1 MDTSSVTPLL
11 ALLAPVLG
19 AAATVALRD
28 RPPARE
34 LCGVAAG
41 LVQLGII
48 ATMVPTVLDGGTISF
63 TISTFLPEATIG
75 LRVDALGVVLAGTSS
90 LLWILTTVYSMGYLG
105 TGPDRALARFHMYF
119 GLTIAAT
126 MGVAFSVNL
135 LTLYLFY
142 EALTI
147 ITYPLVTHTRTPE
160 AAQGGKRYLAYQ
172 LGTGVA
178 LLLPAI
184 VLTYTQSGTFDFVPG
199 GVFDADGGGPLLVL
213 IYVLF
218 LAGIAKAALL
228 PVHAWLPA
236 AMVAPVP
243 VSALLHAV
251 AVVNVGVF
259 TVFRVV
265 LDVFGTDLASELHL
279 GTVTLAVTSV
289 TILMTSLYALRLDN
303 LKAILAYSTIGQLSY
318 MILGVALLSDAGRT
332 GGVLHLVG
340 HAFAKITLFF
350 AVGSVYLASGR
361 TAVSELRGIGRQMR
375 WTMGAF
381 VIGALSIVGL
391 PPTVGFIAKYFLF
404 LGAADAGQWL
414 VIAVLAVST
423 VLSAGYYLRVMRVAL
438 LESPAPLLAGGSG
451 GDPSVLPKPS
461 ITESPALVVGPLVV
475 TAAVTL
481 LLGIAPGPLLEL
493 IRAAARVP

>member
-1 MDTSSVTPLL
+1 
-11 ALLAPVLG
+11 
-19 AAATVALRD
+19 
-28 RPPARE
+28 
-34 LCGVAAG
+34 
-41 LVQLGII
+41 
-48 ATMVPTVLDGGTISF
+48 
-63 TISTFLPEATIG
+63 
-75 LRVDALGVVLAGTSS
+75 
-90 LLWILTTVYSMGYLG
+90 
-105 TGPDRALARFHMYF
+105 
-119 GLTIAAT
+119 
-126 MGVAFSVNL
+126 
-135 LTLYLFY
+135 
-142 EALTI
+142 
-147 ITYPLVTHTRTPE
+147 
-160 AAQGGKRYLAYQ
+160 
-172 LGTGVA
+172 
-178 LLLPAI
+178 
-184 VLTYTQSGTFDFVPG
+184 
-199 GVFDADGGGPLLVL
+199 
-213 IYVLF
+213 
-218 LAGIAKAALL
+218 
-228 PVHAWLPA
+228 
-236 AMVAPVP
+236 
-243 VSALLHAV
+243 
-251 AVVNVGVF
+251 
-259 TVFRVV
+259 
-265 LDVFGTDLASELHL
+265 
-279 GTVTLAVTSV
+279 
-289 TILMTSLYALRLDN
+289 
-303 LKAILAYSTIGQLSY
+303 
-318 MILGVALLSDAGRT
+318 VALLSDAGRT

-361 TAVSELRGIGRQMR
+361 TAVNELRGIGRQMR

>member
-1 MDTSSVTPLL
+1 
-11 ALLAPVLG
+11 
-19 AAATVALRD
+19 
-28 RPPARE
+28 
-34 LCGVAAG
+34 
-41 LVQLGII
+41 
-48 ATMVPTVLDGGTISF
+48 
-63 TISTFLPEATIG
+63 
-75 LRVDALGVVLAGTSS
+75 
-90 LLWILTTVYSMGYLG
+90 
-105 TGPDRALARFHMYF
+105 
-119 GLTIAAT
+119 
-126 MGVAFSVNL
+126 
-135 LTLYLFY
+135 
-142 EALTI
+142 
-147 ITYPLVTHTRTPE
+147 VTHTHTPE
-160 AAQGGKRYLAYQ
+160 AAKGGKRYLGYQ
-172 LGTGVA
+172 LGTGIA
-178 LLLPAI
+178 FLLPAI

-199 GVFDADGGGPLLVL
+199 GVFDDDAGGPLLVL
-213 IYVLF
+213 IFVLF

-265 LDVFGTDLASELHL
+265 LDVFGTDLTAELQL
-279 GTVTLAVTSV
+279 GAITLAVTSV

-318 MILGVALLSDAGRT
+318 MILGVALLSEAGRT

-361 TAVSELRGIGRQMR
+361 TAVSQLRGIGRQMP

-381 VIGALSIVGL
+381 VIGGLSIIGL

-414 VIAVLAVST
+414 VLAVLAVST

-438 LESPAPLLAGGSG
+438 LEAPAPVMAGGLSE
-451 GDPSVLPKPS
+451 DPSLTRQLS

-481 LLGIAPGPLLEL
+481 LLGVAPGPLLEL
-493 IRAAARVP
+493 VRAAARVV